1 MAIFVLFHPHENQTQ
16 MMGWHDWDS
25 TFMIITVSSTV
36 GLGPTFVHTTVTSP
50 KFEHCKLFSGSNRTV
65 MVDTNLEAPMGL
77 ALDLK
82 RHRLFWCDSALTT
95 LNSVN
100 FDGADRRS
108 LMESESRKWLS
119 KPMGVTFFEGHLYW
133 IDVTF
138 NGGSISKV
146 STIQTDRAPE
156 LLADHLTDIYDLK
169 IYSSRAQKG
178 KFYTSLLCL
187 SFNGKNNIF

>member
-1 MAIFVLFHPHENQTQ
+1 
-16 MMGWHDWDS
+16 
-25 TFMIITVSSTV
+25 MIITVSSTE
-36 GLGPTFVHTTVTSP
+36 GLGGPTLVHTTVTSR
-50 KFEHCKLFSGSNRTV
+50 KFGHYKLFSGSNRTV
-65 MVDTNLEAPMGL
+65 IVDTNLEAPMGL

-100 FDGADRRS
+100 FDGADRHS

-178 KFYTSLLCL
+178 KLYTSL
-187 SFNGKNNIF
+187 SFNGKFNIHFLEK

>member
-1 MAIFVLFHPHENQTQ
+1 MYFVFTSGILAL
-16 MMGWHDWDS
+16 S
-25 TFMIITVSSTV
+25 
-36 GLGPTFVHTTVTSP
+36 FVDKAKWQNIAGSE
-50 KFEHCKLFSGSNRTV
+50 KFFNCNLSKICTYTLKFFSGSNRTV
-65 MVDTNLEAPMGL
+65 IVDTNLEAPMGL

-100 FDGADRRS
+100 FDGADRHS

-178 KFYTSLLCL
+178 KL
-187 SFNGKNNIF
+187 

>member
-1 MAIFVLFHPHENQTQ
+1 
-16 MMGWHDWDS
+16 
-25 TFMIITVSSTV
+25 
-36 GLGPTFVHTTVTSP
+36 
-50 KFEHCKLFSGSNRTV
+50 
-65 MVDTNLEAPMGL
+65 MGL

-100 FDGADRRS
+100 FDGADRHS

-178 KFYTSLLCL
+178 KLYTSLLCL
-187 SFNGKNNIF
+187 FNNGKNDTFLKQDVYFTVSRIQDFICQSREDTFWGNTSTFLERD

>member
-1 MAIFVLFHPHENQTQ
+1 
-16 MMGWHDWDS
+16 
-25 TFMIITVSSTV
+25 
-36 GLGPTFVHTTVTSP
+36 
-50 KFEHCKLFSGSNRTV
+50 
-65 MVDTNLEAPMGL
+65 MGL

-100 FDGADRRS
+100 FDGADRHS

-178 KFYTSLLCL
+178 KLYTSLLCL
-187 SFNGKNNIF
+187 SFNGKNNIFKTRCSRYNFTNSRFYMPFTFWGNSKALGWI

>member
-1 MAIFVLFHPHENQTQ
+1 
-16 MMGWHDWDS
+16 
-25 TFMIITVSSTV
+25 MIETLDT
-36 GLGPTFVHTTVTSP
+36 
-50 KFEHCKLFSGSNRTV
+50 KLFSGSNRTV
-65 MVDTNLEAPMGL
+65 IGDTNLEAPVGL

-100 FDGADRRS
+100 FDGADRHS

-146 STIQTDRAPE
+146 STVQTDRAPE

-178 KFYTSLLCL
+178 KLYTSLALYYAFL
-187 SFNGKNNIF
+187 FMEKNKMRCSRYSLTNSRFYMPITFWGNSSLN

>member
-1 MAIFVLFHPHENQTQ
+1 MFTFCKAGQDGKKRKEN
-16 MMGWHDWDS
+16 
-25 TFMIITVSSTV
+25 
-36 GLGPTFVHTTVTSP
+36 HTTKVTKIP
-50 KFEHCKLFSGSNRTV
+50 KTKRQKYGMNETLDTNFFSGSNRTV
-65 MVDTNLEAPMGL
+65 IVDTNLEAPMGL

-100 FDGADRRS
+100 FDGADRHS

-178 KFYTSLLCL
+178 KLYTSF
-187 SFNGKNNIF
+187 SFKVHIF

>member
-1 MAIFVLFHPHENQTQ
+1 
-16 MMGWHDWDS
+16 
-25 TFMIITVSSTV
+25 
-36 GLGPTFVHTTVTSP
+36 
-50 KFEHCKLFSGSNRTV
+50 
-65 MVDTNLEAPMGL
+65 MGL

-100 FDGADRRS
+100 FDGADRHS

-178 KFYTSLLCL
+178 KLYTSLLLCL
-187 SFNGKNNIF
+187 SFNGKNNIFKTRCSRYNFTNSRFYMPFTFWGNSSLNSDCQLF